1 MENNFNEKIN
11 LKEFYKTFLAIG
23 IPLMIQQ
30 LVSSSLNFIDNL
42 MIGRL
47 GTEYIASVGF
57 ANSVYRILDLIIF
70 GICSGMGV
78 FIAQYYG
85 KRNFE
90 VIRKIFGLMLRCAFC
105 VAIIFAFTAFFGAE
119 HIIRIFSKD
128 PKVLDIGVAYLQ
140 TVIPCY
146 LFYSISSSIG
156 FSLRAMGLTKFP
168 MISASIGV
176 AFNTFFNYCL
186 IYGNFG
192 FPRLEERGA
201 AIATVIARC
210 VEMLII
216 LFIIY
221 KKDFNLK
228 GKLNSYFNI
237 PKNLVKEII
246 KISSPVV
253 CTEMLWI
260 LGIISLSVAYAKLG
274 TTQAACVQI
283 ADIVSAISAILF
295 MGISNAASVVIGHT
309 IGNGE
314 RHKVIVYS
322 KQIILVAV
330 IMASLSFI
338 LVQFLTGSIVSLY
351 KLPQDIAE
359 LANKTL
365 RVYGV
370 FVFFKMIN
378 WAILIGLFR
387 AGGDT
392 KVAFYLDIFP
402 LWFFGVPIA
411 FIGAYFKVPIFI
423 LIGMAEFS
431 EVIKLIFSLW
441 RYKSLKW
448 IKDVTV

>member
-1 MENNFNEKIN
+1 MNGLVNEKID
-11 LKEFYKTFLAIG
+11 LKEFYKKFLIIG

-47 GTEYIASVGF
+47 GTDYIASVGF

-90 VIRKIFGLMLRCAFC
+90 LIRKILGLMVRCAIF
-105 VAIIFAFTAFFGAE
+105 VAFLFAFIAFFKSDF
-119 HIIRIFSKD
+119 IIGIFSKD
-128 PKVLDIGVAYLQ
+128 AEVLKIGVSYLKM
-140 TVIPCY
+140 VVPCY
-146 LFYSISSSIG
+146 IFYSISSSMG

-176 AFNTFFNYCL
+176 VANTFFNYCL
-186 IYGNFG
+186 IYGNLG
-192 FPRLEERGA
+192 FPRLEEKGA
-201 AIATVIARC
+201 AIATVIARFI
-210 VEMLII
+210 EMCII
-216 LFIIY
+216 LTIIY

-228 GKLNSYFNI
+228 GRLKSYLHI
-237 PKNLVKEII
+237 PKNLIKEII
-246 KISSPVV
+246 RVSSPVIF
-253 CTEMLWI
+253 TEMLWI

-274 TTQAACVQI
+274 TVQAACVQI

-295 MGISNAASVVIGHT
+295 MGISNAASIIIGHT
-309 IGNGE
+309 IGSGDKN
-314 RHKVIVYS
+314 KVVAYS
-322 KQIILVAV
+322 KQIILVAFG
-330 IMASLSFI
+330 MATFSFI
-338 LVQFLTGSIVSLY
+338 LVQILTTNIIDLY
-351 KLPQDIAE
+351 KLNPEVSE
-359 LANKTL
+359 LAEKTL
-365 RVYGV
+365 RVYGI

-392 KVAFYLDIFP
+392 KVAFYLDILP
-402 LWFFGVPIA
+402 LWLYGVPLA
-411 FIGAYFKVPIFI
+411 FIGAYFQIPIFL
-423 LIGMAEFS
+423 LIGLAESS
-431 EVIKLIFSLW
+431 EVIKFILSLL
-441 RYKSLKW
+441 RYKTLHW

>member
-1 MENNFNEKIN
+1 MNNEKIN

-47 GTEYIASVGF
+47 GTDYIASVGF

-90 VIRKIFGLMLRCAFC
+90 LIRKILGLMVRCAFSTAILFAI
-105 VAIIFAFTAFFGAE
+105 VAFIGAE
-119 HIIRIFSKD
+119 FIIGIFSKD
-128 PKVLDIGVAYLQ
+128 PQVLKIGVSYLR
-140 TVIPCY
+140 TVVPCY
-146 LFYSISSSIG
+146 IFYSISSSMG

-176 AFNTFFNYCL
+176 ATNTFFNYCL

-201 AIATVIARC
+201 AIATIIARG
-210 VEMLII
+210 VEMLVI
-216 LFIIY
+216 LTIIY

-228 GKLNSYFNI
+228 GKLNSYLNI
-237 PKNLVKEII
+237 PKNLIKEII
-246 KISSPVV
+246 KISSPVIF
-253 CTEMLWI
+253 TEMLWI

-274 TTQAACVQI
+274 TTQSACVQI
-283 ADIVSAISAILF
+283 ADIVAAISAILF

-309 IGNGE
+309 IGNGDKD
-314 RHKVIVYS
+314 KVIVYS
-322 KQIILVAV
+322 KQILLVAFT
-330 IMASLSFI
+330 MASFSFV
-338 LVQFLTGSIVSLY
+338 LVQLLTGTIVSLY
-351 KLPQDIAE
+351 KLPPEIAD
-359 LANKTL
+359 LAQKTL
-365 RVYGV
+365 RVYGI
-370 FVFFKMIN
+370 FVFFKMVN

-392 KVAFYLDIFP
+392 KVAFYLDILP
-402 LWFFGVPIA
+402 LWLYGVPIA
-411 FIGAYFKVPIFI
+411 FVGAYFKIPIFI
-423 LIGMAEFS
+423 LIGMAES
-431 EVIKLIFSLW
+431 GEVIKLIFSLW
-441 RYKSLKW
+441 RYKSLRW